1 MVLLLLTGLFCWAAF
16 FWCSLVGCIKNPNLP
31 NLIALIVSTMFMVL
45 IMADYS
51 PNDICEVL
59 K

>member
-16 FWCSLVGCIKNPNLP
+16 FWYSLVGCIKNPNLL
-31 NLIALIVSTMFMVL
+31 NLMALVVSTVFMVL

-51 PNDICEVL
+51 PSDICEVL